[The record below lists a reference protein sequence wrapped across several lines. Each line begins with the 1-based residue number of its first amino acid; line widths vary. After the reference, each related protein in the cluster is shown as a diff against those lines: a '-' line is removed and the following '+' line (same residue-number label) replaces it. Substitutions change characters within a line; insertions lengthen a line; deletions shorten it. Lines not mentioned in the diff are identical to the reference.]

1 MSYHF
6 KSRGKQ
12 QTIVKAANL
21 TFRGKECTTTS
32 LKWIKFH
39 IDSAITILT
48 NYAYFRYYSFLF
60 VLPMQPKPERE
71 LEHDRVEPNA
81 GPPSGEPQIF

>member
-1 MSYHF
+1 MTSI
-6 KSRGKQ
+6 KS
-12 QTIVKAANL
+12 TINKNS
-21 TFRGKECTTTS
+21 TP
-32 LKWIKFH
+32 LKRIKYR

-48 NYAYFRYYSFLF
+48 NYAYFLYYSFLF

-71 LEHDRVEPNA
+71 LEHDIVEPNA